1 MVFAAPPGR
10 FVITVVIAYRQDCS
24 YIARMKVVADKTY
37 QMRVTDEF
45 LRTID
50 EWRRQQPDIPP
61 RAEAIRR
68 LIELGLQAS
77 KAEPKS

>member
-1 MVFAAPPGR
+1 
-10 FVITVVIAYRQDCS
+10 
-24 YIARMKVVADKTY
+24 MKAVADKTY

-77 KAEPKS
+77 KVEPKS

>member
-1 MVFAAPPGR
+1 
-10 FVITVVIAYRQDCS
+10 
-24 YIARMKVVADKTY
+24 MKAVADKTY

-77 KAEPKS
+77 KVEPKLPTTR

>member
-1 MVFAAPPGR
+1 
-10 FVITVVIAYRQDCS
+10 
-24 YIARMKVVADKTY
+24 MKAVADKTY

-68 LIELGLQAS
+68 LIELGLHAS
-77 KAEPKS
+77 KAQPKPD